1 MEMERIGNVRPVAI
15 EDEMR
20 TSYIDYAMSVI
31 VSRALPDVRDGLK
44 PVHRRI
50 LYTMQEMGLRSNAA
64 YRKCAGVVG
73 ETMAK
78 YHPHGDLALYETLVR
93 MAQDFS
99 LRYPLV
105 DGQGNFGSVDGDP
118 PAAMRYTEARMASI
132 TDEMLADIEKE
143 TVDFVENYDGRLRQP
158 VVLPSRLPNLLVNGS
173 SGIAVGMATN
183 IPPHHLNEI
192 CEAIRA
198 LIDNPELSVDDLCE
212 IVTGPDFPTGGT
224 IFRFE
229 EQRNSLTGEKERI
242 DAIRHLYATGRGRII
257 VRGQVAFEEAR
268 GGMAVVITELPYQVN
283 KTTLIE
289 KMADLVA
296 TKKITDVR
304 DIRDESDRDGMR
316 IVVEVKRDG
325 SPHTVMQQ
333 LFKHTPLQTSFSAN
347 MLALVDGQPQTL
359 GLKKMLEHYI
369 THRRD
374 IVRRRTEF
382 DLARAKERAHVLEGL
397 KIALDNLDEVIAT
410 IRAAADVDTARAALM
425 KRFGLTDVQANA
437 ILEMQLRRLAA
448 LERKKIEDEY
458 KAIIQLISELE
469 DLLANPRKV
478 LLVIKD
484 ELADLVKRYGDER
497 KTRIQADANRELTA
511 EDLVQAEDVVVTL
524 SQRGYIKRQPM
535 STFRSQRRGGRG
547 KLAMLTRE
555 EDAVRHLLVANTHD
569 NILFF
574 TNRGRVFITKV
585 HTLPDASRQAKGL
598 PIINLPGVQVEQR
611 EYVSAI
617 ISLPQFEPGNYLV
630 MATRKGMIKKT
641 SLEDYAKIRANGLI
655 AINLLDGDEL
665 QWVGLSD
672 GQNDIIV
679 ATMKGQAARFKESE
693 VRPLGRGTQ
702 GVTAIRLKKN
712 DEVVGMEVVE
722 HISEQLLVV
731 TEQGFGKRTDVADF
745 PVKHR
750 ATGGVIANSLN
761 KDTGDVAAIRLVGKD
776 DEELML
782 ITEFGTILRTEVGGI
797 NRYRRASRGVTVMKP
812 QDGDHIVSITVFVDD
827 RLPEDVPD
835 GEPGLDGSAS

>member
-1 MEMERIGNVRPVAI
+1 MEMDRIGNVRAVAI

-31 VSRALPDVRDGLK
+31 VARALPDVRDGLK

-50 LYTMQEMGLRSNAA
+50 LYTMQEMGLRSTAA

-73 ETMAK
+73 EAMAK

-105 DGQGNFGSVDGDP
+105 DGQGNFGSIDGDP

-132 TDEMLADIEKE
+132 TDEMLGDIEKE
-143 TVDFVENYDGRLRQP
+143 TVDFVDNYDGRLRQP
-158 VVLPSRLPNLLVNGS
+158 TVLPSKLPNLLVNGS

-183 IPPHHLNEI
+183 IPPHNLGEI
-192 CEAIRA
+192 CAAARA
-198 LIDNPELSVDDLCE
+198 LIDDPELSVDQLCD
-212 IVTGPDFPTGGT
+212 IVKGPDFPTGGT
-224 IFRFE
+224 IYRMDRH
-229 EQRNSLTGEKERI
+229 RNPVTGEMEEV
-242 DAIRHLYATGRGRII
+242 DAIRHLYATGRGRIVI
-257 VRGQVAFEEAR
+257 KGQVAFEEAR
-268 GGMAVVITELPYQVN
+268 GGIAVVVNELPYQVN

-289 KMADLVA
+289 RMAELVGS
-296 TKKITDVR
+296 KKITDVR

-333 LFKHTPLQTSFSAN
+333 LFKHTALQSSFSAN

-369 THRRD
+369 TYRREV
-374 IVRRRTEF
+374 VRRRTEF
-382 DLARAKERAHVLEGL
+382 DLARAQERAHILEGL

-410 IRAAADVDTARAALM
+410 IRAAADVDAARSALI
-425 KRFGLTDVQANA
+425 KRFGLTEVQANA

-458 KAIIQLISELE
+458 KAIIKLIGELE
-469 DLLANPRKV
+469 DLLANPRKISQ
-478 LLVIKD
+478 VIKD
-484 ELADLVKRYGDER
+484 ELTDLEKRHGDDR
-497 KTRIQADANRELTA
+497 KTRIEADANRELTA
-511 EDLVQAEDVVVTL
+511 EDLVASEDVVVTL
-524 SQRGYIKRQPM
+524 SQRGYIKRQPIG
-535 STFRSQRRGGRG
+535 TFRSQRRGGRG

-617 ISLPQFEPGNYLV
+617 ISLPQFEPDHYLV

-641 SLEDYAKIRANGLI
+641 SLAEYAKIRANGLI
-655 AINLLDGDEL
+655 AINLREDDEL

-672 GQNDIIV
+672 GQSDIIV
-679 ATMKGQAARFKESE
+679 ATKKGKAARFREAE
-693 VRPLGRGTQ
+693 VRPMGRDTM
-702 GVTAIRLKKN
+702 GVTAVRLKGD
-712 DEVVGMEVVE
+712 DEVIGMEVIWDRE
-722 HISEQLLVV
+722 NELLVV
-731 TEQGFGKRTDVADF
+731 TEQGFGKRTEIKDF
-745 PVKHR
+745 PIKHR

-761 KDTGDVAAIRLVGKD
+761 RDTGGVSAIRLVGRE

-782 ITEFGTILRTEVGGI
+782 ITELGTILRTEVGGI
-797 NRYRRASRGVTVMKP
+797 NRYHRASRGVTVMKP
-812 QDGDHIVSITVFVDD
+812 QDEDRIVSITVFVDD
-827 RLPEDVPD
+827 RPPAEESPEAD
-835 GEPGLDGSAS
+835 

>member
-1 MEMERIGNVRPVAI
+1 MDRVGNVRVVAI

-20 TSYIDYAMSVI
+20 TAYIDYAMSVI
-31 VSRALPDVRDGLK
+31 VARALPDVRDGLK

-73 ETMAK
+73 EAMAK

-118 PAAMRYTEARMASI
+118 PAAMRYTEARMAAI

-143 TVDFVENYDGRLRQP
+143 TVDFVDNYDGRLRQP
-158 VVLPSRLPNLLVNGS
+158 TVLPSKLPNLLVNGS

-192 CEAIRA
+192 CQAINA
-198 LIDNPELSVDDLCE
+198 LIDNPEMSVDDLCE

-224 IFRFE
+224 IFRYE
-229 EQRNSLTGEKERI
+229 EQRNPVTGEKERI

-257 VRGQVAFEEAR
+257 VRGQVTFEEAH

-296 TKKITDVR
+296 SKKITDVR

-369 THRRD
+369 SYRRD

-382 DLARAKERAHVLEGL
+382 DLARAQERAHILEGL

-410 IRAAADVDTARAALM
+410 IRAAADVDAARTALM
-425 KRFGLTDVQANA
+425 KRFGLTEPQANA

-469 DLLANPRKV
+469 DLLANPRKI
-478 LLVIKD
+478 LLAIKD
-484 ELADLVKRYGDER
+484 ELDGLVKRYGDER
-497 KTRIQADANRELTA
+497 KTRIEADANRELTA
-511 EDLVQAEDVVVTL
+511 EDLVASEDVVVTL
-524 SQRGYIKRQPM
+524 SQRGYIKRQPIG
-535 STFRSQRRGGRG
+535 TFRSQRRGGRG

-617 ISLPQFEPGNYLV
+617 ISLPQFEPGHYLV

-655 AINLLDGDEL
+655 AINLIDGDEL

-679 ATMKGQAARFKESE
+679 ATKKGQAARFTERE

-702 GVTAIRLKKN
+702 GVTAIRLKRD
-712 DEVVGMEVVE
+712 DEVIGMEVVE
-722 HISEQLLVV
+722 HLDQQLLVV
-731 TEQGFGKRTDVADF
+731 TEQGFGKRTDIGDF

-750 ATGGVIANSLN
+750 ATGGVIGNSLN
-761 KDTGDVAAIRLVGKD
+761 KETGDVAAIRIVGRD

-782 ITEFGTILRTEVGGI
+782 ITELGTILRTEVGGI

-812 QDGDHIVSITVFVDD
+812 QADDRIVSITVFVDN
-827 RLPEDVPD
+827 RPPE
-835 GEPGLDGSAS
+835 ELSEAE